1 MPVPEA
7 RVHEAHRH
15 LPRFARIG
23 RGRLALLVAMAMG
36 IVAALMPLASDRT
49 QACAFDPRTPYAYE
63 ADQLRTNYRLA
74 FDAVSTNALF
84 ASDPFFSLPPI
95 ERGTRGARTDAAPFI
110 PADLMKAISWVE
122 SDMTM
127 AQRSVRFDSMGL
139 ALVSF
144 DCGHGLTQVTTGMT
158 IPLGADGLP
167 SDRQVL
173 IATHYAY
180 NVARG
185 AQILAE
191 KWNAAPEQR
200 PVVGTDTNSDPALI
214 ENWYYAVWGYN
225 GFTGP
230 GANPSNH
237 PLDPSLPW
245 PRPAFQC
252 DGSQS
257 RERYPYQELVW
268 GCLARPVQRNN
279 TPLWTAIPAT
289 LPDQTNPTVFSA
301 MGLANWSFPYSS
313 MDIPTPQP
321 AHVATA
327 VALPGSYRDTLLGAP
342 VLQSSTQTVSIY
354 LNDPTRSGRATVD
367 IRNAG
372 TGVLSWIAE
381 PSANFLVLTPPGGVA
396 LGSGIPCTSGTCPHG
411 VLTIEVNPTLLP
423 SSAANA
429 RITVRSPNGG
439 SGTVTINVNV
449 IAEFEL
455 GAPGTSLAR

>member
-1 MPVPEA
+1 MCEPDLPSSPGA
-7 RVHEAHRH
+7 GGQRVRH
-15 LPRFARIG
+15 GHLLLLLAGILG
-23 RGRLALLVAMAMG
+23 TLVALLPP
-36 IVAALMPLASDRT
+36 AADRAN
-49 QACAFDPRTPYAYE
+49 ACAFDPLRPFAYE
-63 ADQLRTNYRLA
+63 ADQTRVAYRLA

-84 ASDPFFSLPPI
+84 AGDPFFSLPPI
-95 ERGTRGARTDAAPFI
+95 ERGTRNSRADADPFI
-110 PADLMKAISWVE
+110 PADLLKAISWVE

-127 AQRSVRFDSMGL
+127 AQRAVPFDSIGE

-158 IPLGADGLP
+158 VPLGAGNLP

-191 KWNAAPEQR
+191 KWNTAPEQR

-230 GANPSNH
+230 GANRSNH
-237 PLDPSLPW
+237 PLDPTLPW

-257 RERYPYQELVW
+257 RDRYPYQELVW
-268 GCLARPVQRNN
+268 GCLARPATRNN
-279 TPLWTAIPAT
+279 TAMWTAIPAT
-289 LPDQTNPTVFSA
+289 LPDQTDPAVFSA
-301 MGLANWSFPYSS
+301 MGLANWSFPYSR

-327 VALPGSYRDTLLGAP
+327 PALPADFRSTLLGAP
-342 VLQSSTQTVSIY
+342 LLRDATQSVSIR
-354 LNDPTRSGRATVD
+354 LNDPASNGRATVT
-367 IRNAG
+367 ITNAG
-372 TGVLSWIAE
+372 TGVLSWVAQ
-381 PSANFLVLTPPGGVA
+381 PSANFLTLTPPGGVA
-396 LGSGIPCTSGTCPHG
+396 LGAGAGCTSGGCPHG
-411 VLTIEVNPTLLP
+411 TLTIEVNPTLLP
-423 SSAANA
+423 ASSASAT
-429 RITVRSPNGG
+429 ITVRSPNGG
-439 SGTVTINVNV
+439 SGVVRITVNV
-449 IAEFEL
+449 VADFEV
-455 GAPGTSLAR
+455 GAPGTSRAR

>member
-1 MPVPEA
+1 MPVSD
-7 RVHEAHRH
+7 
-15 LPRFARIG
+15 
-23 RGRLALLVAMAMG
+23 RGAPQPATAVRRSVSRGALALLAAAVLG
-36 IVAALMPLASDRT
+36 VVVALMPSAAHRAE
-49 QACAFDPRTPYAYE
+49 ACAFDPLTPYAYE
-63 ADQLRTNYRLA
+63 ADQTRSAYRLA

-95 ERGTRGARTDAAPFI
+95 ERGTRGARTEAAPFI

-127 AQRSVRFDSMGL
+127 AQRSVRFDSIGL

-158 IPLGADGLP
+158 LPLGASGLP

-191 KWNAAPEQR
+191 KWNTAPEQR
-200 PVVGTDTNSDPALI
+200 PIVGTDTNSDPSLI

-230 GANPSNH
+230 GANRSNH
-237 PLDPSLPW
+237 PLDAALPW

-252 DGSQS
+252 NGTQS
-257 RERYPYQELVW
+257 RDRYPYQELVW
-268 GCLARPVQRNN
+268 GCLARPAQRNN
-279 TPLWTAIPAT
+279 INLWTPVPAT
-289 LPDQTNPTVFSA
+289 LPNMTDPVVFAA
-301 MGLANWSFPYSS
+301 MGLGNWRFPYSA

-327 VALPGSYRDTLLGAP
+327 PPLPGTYRETLLGAP
-342 VLQSSTQTVSIY
+342 VLQSATQTVTIR
-354 LNDPTRSGRATVD
+354 LNDPTSTGRVTVD

-372 TGVLSWIAE
+372 TGVLSWVAQ
-381 PSANFLVLTPPGGVA
+381 PSAGFLVLTPPGGVA
-396 LGSGIPCTSGTCPHG
+396 LGSGVACTSGTCPHG
-411 VLTIEVNPTLLP
+411 TLTIAVNPTLLP
-423 SSAANA
+423 ASAATA
-429 RITVRSPNGG
+429 SIVVRSPNGG

-449 IAEFEL
+449 IAEFEV
-455 GAPGTSLAR
+455 GVPGTSRAR

>member
-1 MPVPEA
+1 MPVPDA
-7 RVHEAHRH
+7 STGRISTSPVVRA
-15 LPRFARIG
+15 IG
-23 RGRLALLVAMAMG
+23 RGRLALLVG
-36 IVAALMPLASDRT
+36 VVFGLVAALMPLAGDRAN
-49 QACAFDPRTPYAYE
+49 ACAFDPRTPYAYE

-74 FDAVSTNALF
+74 FDAISANTLF

-95 ERGTRGARTDAAPFI
+95 ERGTRGARADAAPFI

-127 AQRSVRFDSMGL
+127 AQRSVRFDSIGL

-158 IPLGADGLP
+158 VPLGARGLP

-185 AQILAE
+185 YQILAE

-230 GANPSNH
+230 GSNRSNH
-237 PLDPSLPW
+237 PLDSALPW

-252 DGSQS
+252 DGTQS
-257 RERYPYQELVW
+257 RDRYPYQELVW
-268 GCLARPVQRNN
+268 GCLARPAARNN
-279 TPLWTAIPAT
+279 TALWTAIPAT
-289 LPDQTNPTVFSA
+289 LPNQTNPTVFSA
-301 MGLANWSFPYSS
+301 MGLANWSFPYSR

-327 VALPGSYRDTLLGAP
+327 PALPSSYRDTLLGSP
-342 VLQSSTQTVSIY
+342 QLRSSTQSVSIS
-354 LNDPTRSGRATVD
+354 LNDPTSTGRVTVN
-367 IRNAG
+367 IENSG
-372 TGVLSWIAE
+372 TGVLSWVAE
-381 PSANFLVLTPPGGVA
+381 PSASFLIVTPPGGVA
-396 LGSGIPCTSGTCPHG
+396 LGPGVSCTSGTCPHG
-411 VLTIEVNPTLLP
+411 TLTIEVNPTLLP

-429 RITVRSPNGG
+429 TVTVRSPNGG
-439 SGTVTINVNV
+439 SGTVTINVRV

-455 GAPGTSLAR
+455 GAPGTSRAR